1 MVESIG
7 PNEGVCGGALVVVV
21 VGAVVFVDACCVGAG
36 GHAVV
41 VVTMAAAVGGMASQ
55 NGARL
60 FGTRLKTQA
69 SDGRSAQNFR
79 LVSDKS
85 LER

>member
-7 PNEGVCGGALVVVV
+7 PNEGVCGGALVVIV
-21 VGAVVFVDACCVGAG
+21 VGAVVFVGACCVGAG

-41 VVTMAAAVGGMASQ
+41 VVTMAAAVGGTATQ
-55 NGARL
+55 NGAWL
-60 FGTRLKTQA
+60 FGTLQKMQT
-69 SDGRSAQNFR
+69 SDGRSAQKFR
-79 LVSDKS
+79 LISDRS